1 MIRRW
6 RQVPAARVLAGMERA
21 AFGACLALP
30 LALLHARP
38 VAEVLIAAIDVLF
51 VGRCVWL
58 REAAWL
64 RQPFSVAAGLW
75 WVWLVIC
82 SALGTGGLLLGIL
95 CIRLPVLAV
104 ALGEWVLA
112 GQQHDG
118 RRRLVWATL
127 AAAAG
132 WIVLESW
139 QQYLTGHNLFGQGRW
154 MDGALTGP
162 FNKPRAGPE
171 LILLF
176 FPVVLPAAA
185 ALLARRTNGCRVAA
199 GALMLLATLTL
210 LLIGQRMP
218 TLLMLFGFGLCAL
231 LVARLRVAAG
241 LAAGAG
247 LALVATLPW
256 VSPLSYAKLVEQTA
270 PQIAHFAQSPYGLVF
285 VRAFG
290 VWEMRPW
297 LGQGF
302 DGFRRGCHSIWAMHG
317 IDFLGIP
324 TANLNGGF
332 DACNVHPHNYYLEA
346 WDNAGWPGL
355 VLFAAMVGAAL
366 WQLGRGLGRQSPALR
381 SGLFIGALVALWPIA
396 STSAF
401 TSLPNAGWVFMIL
414 GLGFAAREH
423 RPSRLV

>member
-1 MIRRW
+1 
-6 RQVPAARVLAGMERA
+6 
-21 AFGACLALP
+21 
-30 LALLHARP
+30 
-38 VAEVLIAAIDVLF
+38 
-51 VGRCVWL
+51 
-58 REAAWL
+58 
-64 RQPFSVAAGLW
+64 
-75 WVWLVIC
+75 
-82 SALGTGGLLLGIL
+82 
-95 CIRLPVLAV
+95 
-104 ALGEWVLA
+104 
-112 GQQHDG
+112 
-118 RRRLVWATL
+118 
-127 AAAAG
+127 
-132 WIVLESW
+132 
-139 QQYLTGHNLFGQGRW
+139 

-176 FPVVLPAAA
+176 FPVLLPAVSALGAMRGRAA
-185 ALLARRTNGCRVAA
+185 MVAA
-199 GALMLLATLTL
+199 GMVVLLGMLTM

-231 LVARLRVAAG
+231 LIRRLRVAAG
-241 LAAGAG
+241 LAAVGV
-247 LALVATLPW
+247 LALLAALPW
-256 VSPLSYAKLVEQTA
+256 VSPPSYAKLVDQTA

-302 DGFRRGCHSIWAMHG
+302 DGFRRACSSVWAMHG
-317 IDFLGIP
+317 VDFLHIP
-324 TANLNGGF
+324 TANLNGGL

-355 VLFAAMVGAAL
+355 FLFAAMVGAAL
-366 WQLGRGLGRQSPALR
+366 WQLGRGLGRDVSGLR
-381 SGLFIGALVALWPIA
+381 SGVFVGALLAFWPIA

-401 TSLPNAGWVFMIL
+401 TSLPNAGWIFLIL

>member
-1 MIRRW
+1 M
-6 RQVPAARVLAGMERA
+6 PAARVLAGVDRA
-21 AFGACLALP
+21 AFVACLAMP

-58 REAAWL
+58 REAGW
-64 RQPFSVAAGLW
+64 RRGPFSVAAGLW

-82 SALGTGGLLLGIL
+82 SALGTGGLLLGVL
-95 CIRLPVLAV
+95 TIRLPLLSV

-112 GQQHDG
+112 GAEHD
-118 RRRLVWATL
+118 RRRRWVWVAL
-127 AAAAG
+127 ALSAG
-132 WIVLESW
+132 WIVLGSW
-139 QQYLTGHNLFGQGRW
+139 QQYLTGHNLYGQGRW

-176 FPVVLPAAA
+176 FPVLLPAVA
-185 ALLARRTNGCRVAA
+185 ALSARRGRWGAVAA
-199 GALMLLATLTL
+199 GGLVLLGALTM

-218 TLLMLFGFGLCAL
+218 SLLMLFGFGLCAL
-231 LVARLRVAAG
+231 LIRRLRVAAG
-241 LAAGAG
+241 LAVLGV
-247 LALVATLPW
+247 LALLAALPW
-256 VSPLSYAKLVEQTA
+256 VSPPSYAKLVDQTA

-290 VWEMRPW
+290 VWELRPW

-302 DGFRRGCHSIWAMHG
+302 DGFRRGCSNVRAMHG
-317 IDFLGIP
+317 IDFLHIP
-324 TANLNGGF
+324 TVNFNGGM

-355 VLFAAMVGAAL
+355 GLFTAMVAAAL
-366 WQLGRGLGRQSPALR
+366 WQLGRGLGREGSALR
-381 SGLFIGALVALWPIA
+381 GGVFIGALLAFWPIA

-401 TSLPNAGWVFMIL
+401 TSLPNAGWVFVIL
-414 GLGFAAREH
+414 GLGFAAGER
-423 RPSRLV
+423 RPSRIV